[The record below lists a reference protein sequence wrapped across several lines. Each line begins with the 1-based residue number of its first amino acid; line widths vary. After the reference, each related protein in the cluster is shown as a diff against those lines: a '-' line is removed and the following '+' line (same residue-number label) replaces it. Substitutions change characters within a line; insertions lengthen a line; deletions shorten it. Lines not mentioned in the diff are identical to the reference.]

1 MHVQIVTFNL
11 DGITEGDYIDVA
23 SRLAPRFASV
33 PGLLAKVWLE
43 SPSSGTYGAIYFWD
57 DEDAMNR
64 FLATDL
70 FEGTNP
76 EFVNFTADDFS
87 VLANLTRATQ
97 PVLTVLEDVAIRTRA
112 PARTAE
118 VAKAPAAKAPVA
130 KAPVAKAPAA
140 KAPAAK
146 APPRKPS
153 ATKAPARK
161 APAAG
166 KVTKVSPAPAKA
178 RPSTSRGRKPTP

>member
-11 DGITEGDYIDVA
+11 DGISEGDYIDVA
-23 SRLAPRFASV
+23 SRLAPRFAGL

-43 SPSSGTYGAIYFWD
+43 SPSSGTYGAIYFWE

-76 EFVNFTADDFS
+76 EFVNLTVDDFS

-97 PVLTVLEDVAIRTRA
+97 PVLTVLEDVALRTRA
-112 PARTAE
+112 PARTA
-118 VAKAPAAKAPVA
+118 A
-130 KAPVAKAPAA
+130 VAKAPAA
-140 KAPAAK
+140 KAPARK
-146 APPRKPS
+146 AS
-153 ATKAPARK
+153 TTKAPARK
-161 APAAG
+161 APAAGG

-178 RPSTSRGRKPTP
+178 RPSASRGRKPTP

>member
-76 EFVNFTADDFS
+76 EFVNLTADDFS

-112 PARTAE
+112 PARTAA

-130 KAPVAKAPAA
+130 KAPAA
-140 KAPAAK
+140 KVPA
-146 APPRKPS
+146 RKPS
-153 ATKAPARK
+153 TTKASARK
-161 APAAG
+161 APAAGG

>member
-23 SRLAPRFASV
+23 SRLAPRFASL

-43 SPSSGTYGAIYFWD
+43 SPSSGTYGAIYFWE

-70 FEGTNP
+70 FEGTSP

-97 PVLTVLEDVAIRTRA
+97 PVLTVLEDVALRTRA
-112 PARTAE
+112 PARTAAVTE
-118 VAKAPAAKAPVA
+118 ERAAR
-130 KAPVAKAPAA
+130 APAA
-140 KAPAAK
+140 KAPARK
-146 APPRKPS
+146 AS
-153 ATKAPARK
+153 TTKAPARK
-161 APAAG
+161 APARG

-178 RPSTSRGRKPTP
+178 RPSASRGRKPAP